1 MSPKRE
7 YLEYDGRCQAVIG
20 DHQCELPAS
29 HRDEH
34 LDGKLAWTTDS
45 RLSPGTEKPK
55 DTTTPKTGLGKGLK
69 GTRQQSLPES

>member
-7 YLEYDGRCQAVIG
+7 YLEHGGRCQAVIG

-29 HRDEH
+29 HGGEH
-34 LDGKLAWTTDS
+34 REGKLAWTTGL

-55 DTTTPKTGLGKGLK
+55 DTTTPKTGLDKGLK
-69 GTRQQSLPES
+69 GTRYS